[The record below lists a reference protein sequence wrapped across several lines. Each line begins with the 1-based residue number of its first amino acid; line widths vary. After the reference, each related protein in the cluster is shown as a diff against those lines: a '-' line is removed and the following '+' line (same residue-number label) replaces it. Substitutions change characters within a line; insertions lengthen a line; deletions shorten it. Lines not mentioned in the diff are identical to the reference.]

1 MHKIYSSLRDKKIA
15 AIFLQARLHIKN
27 AQFIESFGPSDTAT
41 MERQKAKMILRQ
53 VKNLP
58 PVKRLP

>member
-15 AIFLQARLHIKN
+15 AIFLQARIHIRN
-27 AQFIESFGPSDTAT
+27 AQLIERHGPSIIAT
-41 MERQKAKMILRQ
+41 MERQKAQMILRQ